1 MTEQQIQVERG
12 YRHPLGATPDNEGVN
27 FSIFSRHAEGVELL
41 LFDKHDDPLPA
52 RVIRLDP
59 AVHKTF
65 FFWHIYVRG
74 LRPGAHYAY
83 RVDGPWDLG
92 SGHQFN
98 RNKVLTD
105 PYAKGN
111 THALWN
117 RVAACGSDDN
127 VTTSMRSI
135 VVETASYDWE
145 GDKPLNRPMR
155 DTVVYEL
162 HVGGYTK
169 SPTSGVS
176 HPGTFSG
183 IIEKIPYLKDLGITA
198 VELLPVLDFDEK
210 EVVRMSPVD
219 GKPLTNFW
227 GYSTHSFFAPQRV
240 YCTSCEEAGHVRQF
254 RDMIKALHK
263 AGIEVI
269 LDMVFNHTSEG
280 NHNGPTINFKGL
292 DNSVYYH
299 LVPSDPQYYMDYSG
313 TGNTVNCNH
322 PVSEKLIVECLEY
335 WVQEMHVD
343 GFRFD
348 EGSILARDQS
358 GALVPFPP
366 VVWAIELSDVLA
378 DTKVIA
384 EVWDAAGAYQIGYF
398 PGYRWAEWNGRYRD
412 DIRRFVKGD
421 PGLVG
426 AVASRIAGSA
436 DIYLSTGHLTINSIN
451 FITCHDG
458 FTLNDLIS
466 YNDKHNEANGEGN
479 RDGVNDNLSWN
490 CGIEGPTDDPEI
502 EGLRRRQTKNFVAIL
517 LLSQGVPMI
526 CAGDEVRR
534 SQRGNNNA
542 YCQDNEISW
551 FDWSLTEK
559 NSDMR
564 RFFERMI
571 AFRKANRALRRSVFF
586 TGNTNAR
593 GLTDIAWHGCRLLS
607 PGWNDPDAR
616 ALAFTLAGLEQE
628 PDIHVMMNMYWQPL
642 EFELPSV
649 TGRGWFRSVDT
660 ALLQPNDFSDPGT
673 EVSISGS
680 VYLVSARSVA
690 VLVSK

>member
-1 MTEQQIQVERG
+1 MV
-12 YRHPLGATPDNEGVN
+12 
-27 FSIFSRHAEGVELL
+27 
-41 LFDKHDDPLPA
+41 
-52 RVIRLDP
+52 
-59 AVHKTF
+59 
-65 FFWHIYVRG
+65 
-74 LRPGAHYAY
+74 
-83 RVDGPWDLG
+83 
-92 SGHQFN
+92 
-98 RNKVLTD
+98 
-105 PYAKGN
+105 
-111 THALWN
+111 
-117 RVAACGSDDN
+117 
-127 VTTSMRSI
+127 
-135 VVETASYDWE
+135 
-145 GDKPLNRPMR
+145 
-155 DTVVYEL
+155 
-162 HVGGYTK
+162 
-169 SPTSGVS
+169 
-176 HPGTFSG
+176 
-183 IIEKIPYLKDLGITA
+183 
-198 VELLPVLDFDEK
+198 
-210 EVVRMSPVD
+210 
-219 GKPLTNFW
+219 
-227 GYSTHSFFAPQRV
+227 
-240 YCTSCEEAGHVRQF
+240 
-254 RDMIKALHK
+254 KALHK
-263 AGIEVI
+263 AGIEAI
-269 LDMVFNHTSEG
+269 LDVVFNHTSEG
-280 NHNGPTINFKGL
+280 NHNGPIINFKGL
-292 DNSVYYH
+292 DNSIYYH
-299 LVPSDPQYYMDYSG
+299 LVPSDRQYYMDYSG

-358 GALVPFPP
+358 GVLVPFPP

-378 DTKVIA
+378 DTKIIA

-436 DIYLSTGHLTINSIN
+436 DIYLSSGHLPINSIN

-458 FTLNDLIS
+458 FTLNDLVS

-490 CGIEGPTDDPEI
+490 CGIEGPTDDPEV
-502 EGLRRRQTKNFVAIL
+502 EGLRRRQIKNFVAIL

-571 AFRKANRALRRSVFF
+571 ALRKANRALRRKFFF

-593 GLTDIAWHGCRLLS
+593 GLTDIVWHGCRLLS

-616 ALAFTLAGLEQE
+616 ALAFTLAGVEQE
-628 PDIHVMMNMYWQPL
+628 ADIHVMMNMYWQPL

-649 TGRGWFRSVDT
+649 TGRGWFRAVDT

-680 VYLVSARSVA
+680 IYLVSARSV
-690 VLVSK
+690 VVVVSK